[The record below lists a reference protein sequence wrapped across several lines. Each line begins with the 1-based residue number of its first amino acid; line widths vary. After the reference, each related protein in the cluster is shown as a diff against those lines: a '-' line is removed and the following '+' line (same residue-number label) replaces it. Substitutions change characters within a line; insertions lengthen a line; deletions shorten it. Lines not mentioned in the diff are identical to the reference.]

1 VTPFYDALGPSSFG
15 WAAQRVFHNQLSQH
29 RLASVCFCMM
39 RNAVLQGT
47 FSCDR
52 HHTQATVTQITS
64 GCDVPCC
71 VHAPRSF
78 MLMQSKWEEE
88 VAHT

>member
-15 WAAQRVFHNQLSQH
+15 WVACRVFHNQLSWY
-29 RLASVCFCMM
+29 RLPSVCCRMQ

-52 HHTQATVTQITS
+52 HHTSFALWR
-64 GCDVPCC
+64 
-71 VHAPRSF
+71 RS
-78 MLMQSKWEEE
+78 QPA
-88 VAHT
+88 V